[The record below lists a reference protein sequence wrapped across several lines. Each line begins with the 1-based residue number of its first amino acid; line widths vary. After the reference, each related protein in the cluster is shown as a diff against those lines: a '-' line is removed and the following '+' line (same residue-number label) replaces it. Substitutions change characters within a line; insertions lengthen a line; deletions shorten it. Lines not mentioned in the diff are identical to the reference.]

1 MRFFCSCPRV
11 AEVPWAFMGS
21 FPGAQDREPFF
32 AAAEPARAECFV
44 SSRRE
49 SLQRRKPSM
58 RYGRTGGGIEEGL
71 KTSCDHGTL
80 ELVK

>member
-1 MRFFCSCPRV
+1 
-11 AEVPWAFMGS
+11 MGS

-49 SLQRRKPSM
+49 SLQRREPSM
-58 RYGRTGGGIEEGL
+58 RYGRTGGGDRRWF
-71 KTSCDHGTL
+71 KD
-80 ELVK
+80 VM